1 MLKVAQP
8 TSNAFHNFKC
18 GEIFCVSPAVYNV
31 TCCLCATK
39 MHLDQFPS
47 HFQMQH
53 LTLAEESINL
63 EELELKRRAKL
74 AKDATLLDNMAIKEE
89 DPEDDPIKQEDVADE
104 QEVDED
110 DKSLQQ
116 LLRETEKAR
125 GKQEKVQ
132 DEELPEEA
140 KSEEINIGD
149 KLQVEILVRKPNTR
163 NSRKNKKALSK
174 KEDQKTDVESELEEI
189 SLEENKANEKE
200 VTTHLITEEEELK
213 EEYDG
218 DDVDMDRDWSLED
231 KISDTDSDP
240 DDKNSPKDELPFPC
254 LTCKRSYRSKHS
266 LQKHNYSVHNPNKP
280 PKKPK
285 EPKAEH
291 KCDECNEVF
300 RSARDLRGHKWK
312 HTGIFCDICGKPFTQ
327 TGNMMRHKIRHTGI
341 KAHKCKECDKEFFT
355 DKELKSHMICHTG
368 LMPVICEI
376 CGKRCRD
383 RGVLTAHMRRHT
395 GERPAKCDVCGKSF
409 FSFHDLNVH
418 AVTHSSERP
427 FKCDICGSTFQR
439 KKALR
444 VHKLIHSKDRKH
456 VCKICGK
463 GFAQSGGL
471 NSHMRTHD
479 AALEK
484 TSNEIAQPVIM
495 PVQIEPAESST
506 SNKTSATNEVSMTPE
521 SSSVLGQYM
530 VIYCKMLQVAHPTR
544 NDFHNIK
551 CGEIFCIPPAVY
563 NVTCCMCNI
572 NIHLDQFPSHF
583 HMQHLMLAEES
594 INLEELELKRR
605 AKLSKDASLID
616 NMTTKEEE
624 PQDDPLRQE
633 DLVKREEESF
643 GKHDN
648 KQEALT
654 KVTDASDINIS
665 VEKIVERKR
674 NTRNSRKN
682 NKESKSVN
690 IKDKTEV
697 EDLNKLNLNI
707 EKETNNEMTI
717 QVNQAV
723 NEKETKDEMAIQ
735 LNQEVND
742 GDDVNVKLKEQI
754 KAVRKRSTRNAR
766 KNNKQT
772 NAVKTDKKQEMNNLS
787 ELRSGFEKE
796 TNNEETQLKQEQ
808 NASNEEYEAVKTD
821 KKQEINN
828 LSEFSNEFEK
838 ETNNEEA
845 QEQNDEY
852 DSDDVD
858 MNQDWSLD
866 DKISD
871 IDSNNEDKNNKRHKR
886 IFTCLTCDRTYTSK
900 NGLNK
905 HNYTVHNMPKPP
917 KVEYKCDDCNE
928 VFYSERLLRGHKY
941 KHTGIF
947 CDICGK
953 TFTQSSNMLN
963 HKIRHTGVK
972 AHKCKECDKEFFTS
986 RELKSHMIC
995 HTGLPVICEICGKQ
1009 CRHRSLLKAHMRRHT
1024 GERPFK
1030 CDVCGKCFFS
1040 LHDLNVHAVAHTTDR
1055 PFKCDICGSTFQR
1068 RKALRIHK
1076 LIHSKDRKHVC
1087 KICGKGFAQSGGLN
1101 SHMRSHD
1108 LEKVGSKIA
1117 PLDFLPVQ
1125 MQTMENTQTEG
1136 IITSL
1141 NVDVSMTAE
1150 GIMLGQYMVYK

>member
-18 GEIFCVSPAVYNV
+18 GEIFCISPAVYNV

-89 DPEDDPIKQEDVADE
+89 DPEDDPIKQEDVAYE
-104 QEVDED
+104 QDVDED

-125 GKQEKVQ
+125 GKQEKDQ
-132 DEELPEEA
+132 EEEFLEEAESEEL
-140 KSEEINIGD
+140 NIGD

-163 NSRKNKKALSK
+163 NSRKTNKKALSI
-174 KEDQKTDVESELEEI
+174 KEDQKPEVESELDEV
-189 SLEENKANEKE
+189 SLVEDKASGKE
-200 VTTHLITEEEELK
+200 LTTHLNTEEEELK

-312 HTGIFCDICGKPFTQ
+312 HTGIFCDICGKAFTQ

-341 KAHKCKECDKEFFT
+341 KAHKCNECDKEFFT

-495 PVQIEPAESST
+495 PVQMEQAESST
-506 SNKTSATNEVSMTPE
+506 SNKTPATNEVSMTPE

-530 VIYCKMLQVAHPTR
+530 V
-544 NDFHNIK
+544 
-551 CGEIFCIPPAVY
+551 
-563 NVTCCMCNI
+563 
-572 NIHLDQFPSHF
+572 
-583 HMQHLMLAEES
+583 
-594 INLEELELKRR
+594 
-605 AKLSKDASLID
+605 
-616 NMTTKEEE
+616 
-624 PQDDPLRQE
+624 
-633 DLVKREEESF
+633 
-643 GKHDN
+643 
-648 KQEALT
+648 
-654 KVTDASDINIS
+654 
-665 VEKIVERKR
+665 
-674 NTRNSRKN
+674 
-682 NKESKSVN
+682 
-690 IKDKTEV
+690 
-697 EDLNKLNLNI
+697 
-707 EKETNNEMTI
+707 
-717 QVNQAV
+717 
-723 NEKETKDEMAIQ
+723 
-735 LNQEVND
+735 
-742 GDDVNVKLKEQI
+742 
-754 KAVRKRSTRNAR
+754 
-766 KNNKQT
+766 
-772 NAVKTDKKQEMNNLS
+772 
-787 ELRSGFEKE
+787 
-796 TNNEETQLKQEQ
+796 
-808 NASNEEYEAVKTD
+808 
-821 KKQEINN
+821 
-828 LSEFSNEFEK
+828 
-838 ETNNEEA
+838 
-845 QEQNDEY
+845 
-852 DSDDVD
+852 
-858 MNQDWSLD
+858 
-866 DKISD
+866 
-871 IDSNNEDKNNKRHKR
+871 
-886 IFTCLTCDRTYTSK
+886 
-900 NGLNK
+900 
-905 HNYTVHNMPKPP
+905 
-917 KVEYKCDDCNE
+917 
-928 VFYSERLLRGHKY
+928 
-941 KHTGIF
+941 
-947 CDICGK
+947 
-953 TFTQSSNMLN
+953 
-963 HKIRHTGVK
+963 
-972 AHKCKECDKEFFTS
+972 
-986 RELKSHMIC
+986 
-995 HTGLPVICEICGKQ
+995 
-1009 CRHRSLLKAHMRRHT
+1009 
-1024 GERPFK
+1024 
-1030 CDVCGKCFFS
+1030 
-1040 LHDLNVHAVAHTTDR
+1040 
-1055 PFKCDICGSTFQR
+1055 
-1068 RKALRIHK
+1068 
-1076 LIHSKDRKHVC
+1076 
-1087 KICGKGFAQSGGLN
+1087 
-1101 SHMRSHD
+1101 
-1108 LEKVGSKIA
+1108 
-1117 PLDFLPVQ
+1117 
-1125 MQTMENTQTEG
+1125 
-1136 IITSL
+1136 
-1141 NVDVSMTAE
+1141 
-1150 GIMLGQYMVYK
+1150 